1 MSRTLEGRQMSG
13 APQSPREVLVTTI
26 GHRRYVAVLLPL
38 DKSFKIDEG
47 AYRSYVRYFADNSR
61 FAREGGL
68 CINPEAGEIFY
79 LSREEKR
86 RVLEIAMEEAHGK
99 LPIIAG
105 TWALTTEETVQTA
118 KDCKALGVDGIF
130 VTPPG
135 GAQDVTSCWDADQY
149 PEIWLDQ
156 IIAQDR
162 AVDLPIV
169 THPVGGAKAPF
180 YPGLPVGATLRICR
194 EVPNVVGWK
203 MTYMYDGFRII
214 AKGLRSLDRPVAVM
228 GALASRFHEYR
239 ATGMFDGTLSGFWT
253 FAKEPMLDHLEAWD
267 QRNFEKACAIWES
280 GLSELHEYIADM
292 GRLHIR
298 YKTATWLRGLIPNPF
313 MRAPMPKPKQ
323 EEIDTIYGLLRKL
336 NLDVIEISD
345 ARIAA

>member
-1 MSRTLEGRQMSG
+1 MT
-13 APQSPREVLVTTI
+13 V
-26 GHRRYVAVLLPL
+26 GHRRYVAVLLPF
-38 DKSFKIDEG
+38 DKHFKVDEP
-47 AYRSYVRYFADNSR
+47 AYRRYVRYFADDPR

-79 LSREEKR
+79 MTRQEKR

-105 TWALTTEETVQTA
+105 TWAMTTDETVETA

-135 GAQDVTSCWDADQY
+135 GAQDVTSCWDADGY

-169 THPVGGAKAPF
+169 THPVGGAKPPF
-180 YPGLPVGATLRICR
+180 YPGLPLEATLRICR
-194 EVPNVVGWK
+194 EVPNIVGWK

-214 AKGLRSLDRPVAVM
+214 AKGLRGLDRPIAVM

-239 ATGMFDGTLSGFWT
+239 ATGLFDGTLSGFWT
-253 FAKEPMLDHLEAWD
+253 FAKEPMLDHLDAWD
-267 QRNFEKACAIWES
+267 RRDLDGACAIWNG
-280 GLSELHEYIADM
+280 GLSDLQDYIADM

-323 EEIDTIYGLLRKL
+323 QEIDTIFRLLNDLK
-336 NLDVIEISD
+336 LDVID
-345 ARIAA
+345 LKDTRLAA

>member
-1 MSRTLEGRQMSG
+1 MIN
-13 APQSPREVLVTTI
+13 V
-26 GHRRYVAVLLPL
+26 GHRRYVAVLLPF
-38 DKSFKIDEG
+38 DKSFKVDEQ
-47 AYRSYVRYFADNSR
+47 AYRRYVRYFADDPR
-61 FAREGGL
+61 FVREGGL

-79 LSREEKR
+79 MTREEKR

-105 TWALTTEETVQTA
+105 TWALTTDETVATA

-135 GAQDVTSCWDADQY
+135 GAQDVTSCWDADGY

-156 IIAQDR
+156 IVAQDR

-169 THPVGGAKAPF
+169 THPVGGAKPPF
-180 YPGLPVGATLRICR
+180 YPGLPLNATLRICR

-239 ATGMFDGTLSGFWT
+239 ATGVFDGTLSG
-253 FAKEPMLDHLEAWD
+253 LD
-267 QRNFEKACAIWES
+267 
-280 GLSELHEYIADM
+280 
-292 GRLHIR
+292 
-298 YKTATWLRGLIPNPF
+298 LREG
-313 MRAPMPKPKQ
+313 A
-323 EEIDTIYGLLRKL
+323 
-336 NLDVIEISD
+336 D
-345 ARIAA
+345 ARSLGCLGQARPRQSMHDLERRAVRVAGIHCRYGPPAYPLQNRYLAARAHP

>member
-1 MSRTLEGRQMSG
+1 MPT
-13 APQSPREVLVTTI
+13 V
-26 GHRRYVAVLLPL
+26 GHRRYVAVLLPF
-38 DKSFKIDEG
+38 DNSMKVDER
-47 AYRSYVRYFADNSR
+47 AYREYVRYFADDKA
-61 FAREGGL
+61 FVQQGGL

-79 LSREEKR
+79 MTRAEKR

-105 TWALTTEETVQTA
+105 TWAMTTDETVETA
-118 KDCKALGVDGIF
+118 RDCKALGVDGIF

-135 GAQDVTSCWDADQY
+135 GAQDVTSCWDADNY

-162 AVDLPIV
+162 AVDLPII
-169 THPVGGAKAPF
+169 THPVGGAKPPF
-180 YPGLPVGATLRICR
+180 YPGLPLNATLKICS
-194 EVPNVVGWK
+194 EVPNIVGWK
-203 MTYMYDGFRII
+203 MTYTYEGFRII
-214 AKGLRSLDRPVAVM
+214 AKGLRGMQRPVAVM

-253 FAKEPMLDHLEAWD
+253 FAKEPMLQHLAAWD
-267 QRNFEKACAIWES
+267 VRDLNAACEIWDG
-280 GLSELHEYIADM
+280 GLCALQEYVADM

-323 EEIDTIYGLLRKL
+323 IEIDTIYQLLVAL
-336 NLDVIEISD
+336 NLPVISRND
-345 ARIAA
+345 LRIAA